1 MNTASW
7 LTTLLQTLEL
17 KAVVRSGWERKCI
30 PKPESVAAHSWN
42 VAFLVLNTL
51 PKRLNQER
59 ALTYAILHDLGES
72 IVGDITPF
80 DGIPKSEKQHREA
93 RAMKDICHGLPNGS
107 ELLLAWEAYEQQLDD
122 ESRFVRQLDRLDMAL
137 QAVYYAQAYDRDLME
152 FIDSADVFITAQELR
167 PLIEEIKYAYHR
179 LRHLNP
185 APQKK

>member
-1 MNTASW
+1 MNSVSW

-17 KAVVRSGWERKCI
+17 KAVVRSGWERKFI
-30 PKPESVAAHSWN
+30 SKPESVAAHSWS

-51 PKRLNQER
+51 PIRLNQER

-72 IVGDITPF
+72 IIGDITPF
-80 DGIPKSEKQHREA
+80 DGIPKSEKQDREA
-93 RAMKDICHGLPNGS
+93 RAMREICNGLPRGS

-137 QAVYYAQAYDRDLME
+137 QAIYYAKAYENDLLE
-152 FIDSADVFITAQELR
+152 FIDSADVFITAPELR
-167 PLIEEIKYAYHR
+167 PLIEEIKDAYHR